1 MYKNNE
7 YEKDFEKYILNM
19 PPQDPYVYEI
29 RNNLSNEMCESI
41 INKFKE
47 EEELHYD
54 GSTLGGFNP
63 SVKKT
68 KEINITLSCGR
79 SKFWKEIDEKL
90 SIKLTQSLKEY
101 AEFINK
107 NALNNILMFTITEN
121 GYKINDTGYQIQEY
135 KKNEGHYE
143 WHLDSS
149 PGDGNKNTNRRMIAF
164 IWYLNTVDVG
174 GETIFSNGKIK
185 AEKGKL
191 LLFPTTWTYLHRG
204 NIPISDDKYIITGW
218 LYQWTIT
225 EEK

>member
-1 MYKNNE
+1 
-7 YEKDFEKYILNM
+7 
-19 PPQDPYVYEI
+19 
-29 RNNLSNEMCESI
+29 MCESI

-47 EEELHYD
+47 EEKLHNE

-68 KEINITLSCGR
+68 KEINITFSCGR

-101 AEFINK
+101 AEFLNK
-107 NALNNILMFTITEN
+107 NAMNKILMWSITN
-121 GYKINDTGYQIQEY
+121 NFYKINDKGYQIQEY
-135 KKNEGHYE
+135 KKNEGYYE
-143 WHLDSS
+143 WHLDAA
-149 PGDGNKNTNRRMIAF
+149 PGDGNQNTNRRMIAF

-174 GETIFSNGKIK
+174 GETMFSNGKIK

-191 LLFPTTWTYLHRG
+191 LLFPTTWTYMHRG

-218 LYQWTIT
+218 LYQWEIT
-225 EEK
+225 EEN